1 MLPPDRHYSRRDSN
15 PDLRFRRP
23 TFYPLNYG
31 SGSSS
36 RRERI
41 RSEPERTISR
51 VLPVSIS
58 ITKNGSAAK
67 STVKVSRTRIRLNIS
82 PERSIPSPIH
92 RYRYRKIT
100 VFPVCR
106 ANGTSRE
113 HEIQKNDFGSNLGH
127 VDQAWRTGLSSIRKT
142 SGLSD
147 WDRIDSDSER
157 NGDAGRTWLRVAIGA

>member
-1 MLPPDRHYSRRDSN
+1 MLPLDRHYSRRDSN

-58 ITKNGSAAK
+58 ITKNGSVAK
-67 STVKVSRTRIRLNIS
+67 STVKVSRTRISLNIS

-92 RYRYRKIT
+92 RYRYRVRYRYRKIT
-100 VFPVCR
+100 VI
-106 ANGTSRE
+106 G
-113 HEIQKNDFGSNLGH
+113 HEIQKSHL
-127 VDQAWRTGLSSIRKT
+127 
-142 SGLSD
+142 
-147 WDRIDSDSER
+147 DRISAMLTR
-157 NGDAGRTWLRVAIGA
+157 LGGRGCFVREDRLRTRMSHRFLLTTLKKRPLFGQNPRSGVTQSTY